1 MNWNVHTNPIA
12 MQMRPAL
19 SDIIQGHNLV
29 TDKDILHSY
38 CDQFYDKEFVI
49 YRDKPIQLVEIGIDQ
64 GGSLILWANYFT
76 NAKILGVD
84 LQLRGDCEKN
94 CSRYPNIMLSL
105 GNAYLV
111 ESLQYFP
118 DADVIIDDGSHTL
131 EDQLFVV
138 RFLTSKIKAGGILVV
153 EDIPSI
159 EQAKILFDNVP
170 MHLMP
175 YAQIIDLRNVKGRN
189 DDILLVIRYPDL
201 RTSLTVE
208 ANNEF
213 IQRIEQDSKRLGMDM
228 LGERLSH
235 LYPLINFDSIHSIID
250 VGAAH
255 GYESIN
261 LARIFPKATLH
272 SFEADPEN
280 YVQALENISNQA
292 DLQYRRINLMNM
304 AVNNKDGP
312 LTFYAL
318 DRQASKGHNEGMS
331 SKYKLSDPAVFP
343 HELSIQKEIMI
354 PGVTLDTW
362 CKIHG
367 LKPDLLWMDAQGAE
381 LDILKGAEEALKLI
395 SVIMTEAAIKPY
407 YEGQTLKVDI
417 DAYLKSQGFE
427 ELESARK
434 TGHEYEVDAIYLRI
448 RYV

>member
-1 MNWNVHTNPIA
+1 MTWGPDIVADWKPMLPTLA
-12 MQMRPAL
+12 
-19 SDIIQGHNLV
+19 DIIKRHNLV
-29 TDKDILHSY
+29 TDKDSLHSY
-38 CDQFYDKEFVI
+38 CDQFYDKEFAK
-49 YRDKPIQLVEIGIDQ
+49 YRGQDIQLVEIGIDQ
-64 GGSLILWANYFT
+64 GGSLILWANYFN

-94 CSRYPNIMLSL
+94 CSRYPSIMLSL
-105 GNAYLV
+105 GDAYLV
-111 ESLQYFP
+111 ESLQHFP
-118 DADVIIDDGSHTL
+118 EADIIIDDGSHTL

-138 RFLTSKIKAGGILVV
+138 RFLTSKIKAGGSLVI
-153 EDIPSI
+153 EDIPSM

-170 MHLMP
+170 LNLMP
-175 YAQIIDLRNVKGRN
+175 YAQIIDLRSIKGRS
-189 DDILLVIRYPDL
+189 DDIMLVIRYPDL
-201 RTSLTVE
+201 RMLLTID

-213 IQRIEQDSKRLGMDM
+213 IQQIEQDSKRLGMDM

-235 LYPLINFDSIHSIID
+235 LYPLINFNSIHSIID

-261 LARIFPKATLH
+261 LARTFPKATLH

-280 YVQALENISNQA
+280 YVQALENISDQV
-292 DLQYRRINLMNM
+292 DVKYRQINLMNM
-304 AVNNKDGP
+304 AVNDKDGP

-318 DRQASKGHNEGMS
+318 DRQASIGHNEGMS

-343 HELSIQKEIMI
+343 HELSIQKEITI

-367 LKPDLLWMDAQGAE
+367 LKPNLLWMDAQGAE
-381 LDILKGAEEALKLI
+381 LDILKGAEEALKTI

-434 TGHEYEVDAIYLRI
+434 TGHEYEVDTIYI
-448 RYV
+448 KS